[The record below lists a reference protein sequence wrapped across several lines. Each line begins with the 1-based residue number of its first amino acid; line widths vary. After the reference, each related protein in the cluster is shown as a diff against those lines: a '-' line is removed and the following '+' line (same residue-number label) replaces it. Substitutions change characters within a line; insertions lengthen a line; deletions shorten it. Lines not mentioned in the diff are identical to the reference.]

1 MHEILTVATYLVA
14 WLICDWVIQ
23 IESGLIKLII
33 SLGAAVSVYVV
44 IAIRNYKD
52 QKNKGGKS

>member
-14 WLICDWVIQ
+14 WLICEWVIG

-33 SLGAAVSVYVV
+33 SLSAAVSVYAI
-44 IAIRNYKD
+44 IAIKNYKD
-52 QKNKGGKS
+52 HKDKGSKP